1 MMLFDSMEELM
12 KTIKSIII
20 LTMVTIF
27 TTTTYAAEVPRE
39 SVPCYTT
46 NDSIIVAENL
56 IGDILTEVQNGLG
69 YADARA
75 KSNVI
80 IFNAWLNGQ
89 ICGFSYGELVD
100 IANNAIW
107 QYRDMYLR
115 PDFYINN
122 IERVK
127 TIIAPVIEDYKSGKI
142 TYTEA
147 EFNARIAIYQSV
159 NPAFNPDVEFAKY
172 TCYRDIP
179 SVDSSLL
186 IIARKLLLENE

>member
-1 MMLFDSMEELM
+1 MEELM

-27 TTTTYAAEVPRE
+27 TTTTYVAEVPRE
-39 SVPCYTT
+39 SAPCNAT
-46 NDSIIVAENL
+46 NEAIIVVESL
-56 IGDILTEVQNGLG
+56 IGDILTEVQNGMG

-75 KSNVI
+75 KSSRI
-80 IFNAWLNGQ
+80 FFNAWLNGQ
-89 ICGFSYGELVD
+89 TNGYSYGELVD

-115 PDFYINN
+115 PDFYISN

-159 NPAFNPDVEFAKY
+159 NLTFNSDVEFAKDS
-172 TCYRDIP
+172 CYRDIP
-179 SVDSSLL
+179 SVDSSLF
-186 IIARKLLLENE
+186 IIARKLLLDSKF